1 MVVKFG
7 SVKNGNVLAGR
18 KKKKSVLEGEAVSVS
33 LNTAPTLF
41 LRTYYDAASDCF
53 VDYCWDP
60 QV

>member
-1 MVVKFG
+1 MVV
-7 SVKNGNVLAGR
+7 SENGNVLAR
-18 KKKKSVLEGEAVSVS
+18 RKKKKKKSVLEGEAVSVS